1 MGEERAPASL
11 DMVAAVFVPGEV
23 VASAPLGAGHIH
35 ATFAVDIRAAPGL
48 RALVL
53 QRLNT
58 EVFPDPDALME
69 NLLRVARH
77 PGVAAW
83 VPGLLTTPGGDVL
96 VRTPE
101 GECWRAWERVTGAES
116 FDLVEGPTVAREI
129 GRAFGAFVAGLAD
142 LPGPPLHATL
152 PDFHDTAAQ
161 LAKLEAAID
170 LDRVGRR
177 ASVRPE
183 IDALRAHRA
192 LARCLDRT
200 LLPERIT
207 HNDTKANNVLFDR
220 ASGRAVAVVDLDT
233 VMPGLLAWDFGD
245 LVRSAGNAAREDEA
259 DLARVALRL
268 DVFAALAEGWFE
280 TAGELM
286 TPAERDVLVVGA
298 RVMTYELAMRFLSD
312 FLDGDRY
319 FRIRDPEHNL
329 RRTRVHLRLLASME
343 SQQAA
348 MEQAVRRAGTVES

>member
-1 MGEERAPASL
+1 MSQSLEE
-11 DMVAAVFVPGEV
+11 VAAAFVPGEV
-23 VASAPLGAGHIH
+23 AATAPLGNGHIH
-35 ATFAVDIRAAPGL
+35 ATFAVDVRTPQGL
-48 RALVL
+48 RTLVL

-58 EVFPDPDALME
+58 EVFPDPEALMR

-77 PGVAAW
+77 PAVAAW
-83 VPGLLTTPGGDVL
+83 VPELLTTPNGDAL

-101 GECWRAWERVTGAES
+101 GECWRAWERVIDAES

-129 GRAFGAFVAGLAD
+129 GRAYGAFVAGLAD
-142 LPGPPLHATL
+142 LPGPPLNATL
-152 PDFHDTAAQ
+152 PGFHDTLARI
-161 LAKLEAAID
+161 AKLEAAID
-170 LDRVGRR
+170 LDQAGRSK
-177 ASVRPE
+177 SVRPE
-183 IDALRAHRA
+183 IDALRAHA
-192 LARCLDRT
+192 GLARVLDPS
-200 LLPERIT
+200 LLPERVT
-207 HNDTKANNVLFDR
+207 HNDTKANNVLFER

-259 DLARVALRL
+259 DLAKVSLRL

-280 TAGELM
+280 SAGELM
-286 TPAERDVLVVGA
+286 TPAERDTLAVSGQVI
-298 RVMTYELAMRFLSD
+298 TYELALRFLTD

-329 RRTRVHLRLLASME
+329 RRTRVHLRLLASMQ

-348 MEQAVRRAGTVES
+348 MEQAIRRAAS